1 MLFGDHSLEGGLTP
15 VFSVFTRGIP
25 THHHRNDREEIPV
38 ALDSGEA
45 KRNHIGEE
53 DHCWTKANNTQDLRE
68 GRRDVM
74 KSDTTVT
81 LSGKLPAKL
90 IASCVR
96 CLIL

>member
-1 MLFGDHSLEGGLTP
+1 MISGTHFIVLFGVNTC
-15 VFSVFTRGIP
+15 VFSVSGIS

-74 KSDTTVT
+74 KGDATVT
-81 LSGKLPAKL
+81 L
-90 IASCVR
+90 
-96 CLIL
+96 